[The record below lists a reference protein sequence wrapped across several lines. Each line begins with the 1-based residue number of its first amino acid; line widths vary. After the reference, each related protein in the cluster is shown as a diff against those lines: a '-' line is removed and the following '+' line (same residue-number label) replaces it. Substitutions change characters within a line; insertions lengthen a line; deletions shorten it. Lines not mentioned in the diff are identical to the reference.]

1 MLYIEFLHVGL
12 STLGL
17 YPEDLDPEISTFSGL
32 PEQKCNVRIRIF
44 WKKVMVIKLF

>member
-17 YPEDLDPEISTFSGL
+17 YPEDLDPEISTFSCL
-32 PEQKCNVRIRIF
+32 QEQKYNVRIRSF
-44 WKKVMVIKLF
+44 LKKVMVIKRF